1 MSPMIT
7 ERTLNIYGFASIAIM
22 LLLLA
27 LVWLQV
33 VPTTWYYPLFFFAAA
48 LFVTRLVLR
57 FIHARQ
63 KSKLSKKEDDGNP
76 PTSE

>member
-1 MSPMIT
+1 MIT

-27 LVWLQV
+27 LVWFQA
-33 VPTTWYYPLFFFAAA
+33 VPKDWYYPLFFVAAA

-57 FIHARQ
+57 FMHARQ
-63 KSKLSKKEDDGNP
+63 KSKLAKSEENPLP
-76 PTSE
+76 PTGE

>member
-7 ERTLNIYGFASIAIM
+7 KRTLNIYGFVSIAIM

-27 LVWLQV
+27 LVWFQA
-33 VPTTWYYPLFFFAAA
+33 VPTAWYYPLFFVAAA
-48 LFVTRLVLR
+48 LFVTRIALR

-63 KSKLSKKEDDGNP
+63 KSQLEKENDGLP
-76 PTSE
+76 PTVE